1 VKRPE
6 RPAAASRRTNLGFAL
21 GLLIAVFGLLTLV
34 PLLWIPVFRAE
45 GRLAS
50 AFWVP
55 SAVSILLGIALAAM
69 FWRGRRRVLTL
80 TDGAAI
86 VLLVWV
92 YACLA
97 GAVPFMLAQRLDFLR
112 ALFES
117 VSGLTTTGLSVVN
130 VESCSHLVI
139 FWRSWL
145 QFVGGAG
152 FAIVMMSAI
161 IGPFAAALV
170 RAEGHTQP
178 LMPHVRSSAGVFLLI
193 YSGYTVAGI
202 LAYVVAGMRVFD
214 AVVHSCSALS
224 TGGFSS
230 QASSIG
236 AYHSPAI
243 ELVTM
248 VLMLLGATS
257 FVLHHDLWRGRPRAL
272 LRSPEP
278 WLAAG
283 MLALAVPLLVVVAA
297 RALPVG
303 FGTAL
308 RVGVFEAISALT
320 TTGYTTTN
328 YARWSGLGI
337 LVLIVLMTVGG
348 ATASTA
354 GGVKQLRVFLLLK
367 SVVWDIRR
375 RFLPRNAVI
384 CHTMPSS
391 SGRVEVTADDM
402 VQVANF
408 AFLYLGTYVLGV
420 VLLLAAGC
428 SLSDS
433 AFEFASALA
442 TTGLSV
448 GVTTP
453 TASPLVLWTEIGGMF
468 LGRLEFLVVITGVV
482 RIVAGRG
489 R

>member
-6 RPAAASRRTNLGFAL
+6 PPGASRRTGIVFAL
-21 GLLIAVFGLLTLV
+21 GLLVVVFGLLAFV
-34 PLLWIPVFRAE
+34 PLLWIPAFRTE
-45 GRLAS
+45 GRLAH

-55 SAVSILLGIALAAM
+55 AAASILLGVVLAVG
-69 FWRGRRRVLTL
+69 FRRGRRQTLTL

-86 VLLVWV
+86 VLLAWL
-92 YACLA
+92 YACLV
-97 GAVPFMLAQRLDFLR
+97 GAVPFMLAQGLGFLR

-117 VSGLTTTGLSVVN
+117 VSGLTTTGLSVVD
-130 VESCSHLVI
+130 VRTCPHLIV

-145 QFVGGAG
+145 QLIGGAG

-178 LMPHVRSSAGVFLLI
+178 LMPHVRSSAGTFLAI
-193 YSGYTVAGI
+193 YLGYAVAGL
-202 LAYVVAGMRVFD
+202 LAYALAGMPWFD

-230 QASSIG
+230 QAGSIG
-236 AYHSPAI
+236 AYHSLAI
-243 ELVTM
+243 ELITI

-257 FVLHHDLWRGRPRAL
+257 FVLHHEFCRGHFRAP
-272 LRSPEP
+272 LRLPEP
-278 WLAAG
+278 MVALG
-283 MLALAVPLLVVVAA
+283 MLVLAIPLLAVAAA

-303 FGTAL
+303 SWAAI
-308 RVGVFEAISALT
+308 RVGVFEAVSALT
-320 TTGYTTTN
+320 TTGYTTTS
-328 YARWSGLGI
+328 YAQWSGLG
-337 LVLIVLMTVGG
+337 VFALIVLMTVGG

-367 SVVWDIRR
+367 SVVWDIKR
-375 RFLPRNAVI
+375 RFLPRNAVVL
-384 CHTMPSS
+384 HTMPT
-391 SGRVEVTADDM
+391 SGGRAAVTSDDL

-408 AFLYLGTYVLGV
+408 TFLYFGTYVMGV
-420 VLLLAAGC
+420 ALLLAAGC
-428 SLSDS
+428 SLRDS

-448 GVTTP
+448 GVTSP
-453 TASPLVLWTEIGGMF
+453 TSSPLVLWTEIGGMF
-468 LGRLEFLVVITGVV
+468 LGRLEFLVVVIGAV
-482 RIVAGRG
+482 RILARRG